1 MPCVVMNNDVAM
13 GNNTKS
19 WNGSLDGDGTTTN
32 IGADTDADNDPGTRC
47 LLLEFLPRDLL
58 TQSILTNYLDGDA
71 LANFWCATMSKGEM
85 LVRRNSP
92 KNKSRSGLSS
102 PSSHSSSMVEEII
115 RIIRC
120 RRALLTEEESYERT
134 TDNQRYC
141 LRRQVFQAFEEA
153 IVTQSSG
160 DTASG
165 GEVQA
170 KKANGSDGT
179 ETGQSLRIEANENGD
194 GFFNFQG
201 FLHLSQRTFGRL
213 LAVDYCERVPHNLIW
228 CGFLR
233 LCNRHHGEMASD
245 QEPIKV
251 ALVVH
256 PRRWSMKEIR
266 LWRNA
271 TTWSSSSSGP
281 STSRRSSVTERR
293 RPTVKANIIPHNFL
307 PVGPNRGRL
316 VGLTESDR
324 RSLREISD
332 ELNRSE
338 LVGRFSCMI
347 ASVADRDGTATNTKS
362 VAAAPSISDHNG
374 PENHGG
380 QFTVK
385 LMGFAQAQRKL
396 TTVLRRGYEPGG
408 IALRDEKDGMVLH
421 NPVRSYG
428 NGDCVNH
435 DRNSLLC
442 CWNHEFLWEDSR
454 AFRME
459 TSYAL
464 RDTMKEY
471 DRLVQ

>member
-1 MPCVVMNNDVAM
+1 MPCVVTNNGVAM
-13 GNNTKS
+13 GDNTKS
-19 WNGSLDGDGTTTN
+19 WKGSLDIDGTATN
-32 IGADTDADNDPGTRC
+32 IGAGTDADSDPGTRC

-71 LANFWCATMSKGEM
+71 LANFWCATMSKREM
-85 LVRRNSP
+85 LVRRIGL

-102 PSSHSSSMVEEII
+102 PSLHSLSMVEEIL
-115 RIIRC
+115 RIIKC
-120 RRALLTEEESYERT
+120 RQALLTEERSYEST

-141 LRRQVFQAFEEA
+141 LRSQVFQAFKEA
-153 IVTQSSG
+153 TVTRSSG

-170 KKANGSDGT
+170 KKANGSNGT
-179 ETGQSLRIEANENGD
+179 ETEQSFRVEANENGD
-194 GFFNFQG
+194 GFFNFHG
-201 FLHLSQRTFGRL
+201 FLYLSQQIFGRL
-213 LAVDYCERVPHNLIW
+213 SAVDYCERVPHNLIW

-256 PRRWSMKEIR
+256 PRRWSRKEIR

-271 TTWSSSSSGP
+271 TTWSSSSSGS
-281 STSRRSSVTERR
+281 STSRRSSAAESR

-338 LVGRFSCMI
+338 MVGRFSCMI
-347 ASVADRDGTATNTKS
+347 ASVADRDGTA
-362 VAAAPSISDHNG
+362 AATSISDHNG

-385 LMGFAQAQRKL
+385 LMGFAQAQSKL
-396 TTVLRRGYEPGG
+396 NTVFRRGYEPGG

-421 NPVRSYG
+421 NPVRSDD
-428 NGDCVNH
+428 NGDCVDH

-442 CWNHEFLWEDSR
+442 CWSHEFLWEVSN